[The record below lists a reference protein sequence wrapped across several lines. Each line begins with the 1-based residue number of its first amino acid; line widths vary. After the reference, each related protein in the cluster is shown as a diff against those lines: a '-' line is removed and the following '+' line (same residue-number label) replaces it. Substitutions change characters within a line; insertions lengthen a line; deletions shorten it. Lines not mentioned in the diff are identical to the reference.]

1 MTNPAG
7 SDAFPV
13 LAALEPAL
21 AARLRDFVQDREAFS
36 PNTWRQ
42 LLSVM
47 RSCARWSQDHG
58 REFLPMASTDLRDY
72 LTFLQTSGRASTT
85 VRAHAALISMLHRH
99 AGLVPPN
106 ASPLV
111 FRTLRKINRTAVV
124 AGERTGQAVP
134 FCLSDL
140 LAADRAWQGSAQL
153 RDVRNLAFL
162 HVAYGTLLRIGEL
175 ARLRVRDVDRAGDG
189 RILLHVGWTKT
200 VVEAG
205 GLVKA
210 LSSASTRRLEE
221 WMAVAGLAAEPDAFL
236 FCPVHRANRATLTIA
251 APLSAP
257 ALEAIFA
264 RAWDTVGPATAA
276 AANKGRYCSWSG
288 HSARVGAAQD
298 MARHGYAVARIMQE
312 GTWKKTETLM
322 RYLRH
327 IEAQRGAMVDMME
340 NGGNHPPET

>member
-1 MTNPAG
+1 
-7 SDAFPV
+7 
-13 LAALEPAL
+13 
-21 AARLRDFVQDREAFS
+21 
-36 PNTWRQ
+36 
-42 LLSVM
+42 M
-47 RSCARWSQDHG
+47 RAN
-58 REFLPMASTDLRDY
+58 
-72 LTFLQTSGRASTT
+72 
-85 VRAHAALISMLHRH
+85 AALISMLHRH

-111 FRTLRKINRTAVV
+111 FRTLRKINRAAVV
-124 AGERTGQAVP
+124 AGERTGQAEP

-153 RDVRNLAFL
+153 RDA
-162 HVAYGTLLRIGEL
+162 
-175 ARLRVRDVDRAGDG
+175 DRAGDG

-236 FCPVHRANRATLTIA
+236 FCPVHRANRATLTTA

-264 RAWDTVGPATAA
+264 RAWDTVGPVSAA

-298 MARHGYAVARIMQE
+298 MARHGYALARIMQE

-327 IEAQRGAMVDMME
+327 IKAQRGAMVDMME